1 MDAPTDNRP
10 IVVRAAIDKVQEE
23 ELARLIGTTRVALKR
38 KRERGVI
45 PAGVYAII
53 DGRIMYSIKRYDA
66 WVESQWPGQ
75 PESSRSAAACASA
88 SCGTVAGDAKP
99 SPSRKPRRGSKPQP
113 VSELR

>member
-53 DGRIMYSIKRYDA
+53 DGRITMR
-66 WVESQWPGQ
+66 
-75 PESSRSAAACASA
+75 
-88 SCGTVAGDAKP
+88 CGMVFSGADRCWKST
-99 SPSRKPRRGSKPQP
+99 S
-113 VSELR
+113 

>member
-23 ELARLIGTTRVALKR
+23 ELARLIGTTCVALKR

-53 DGRIMYSIKRYDA
+53 DGRIMYSIKRCGMVFSGADRCCKSNTY
-66 WVESQWPGQ
+66 E
-75 PESSRSAAACASA
+75 AA
-88 SCGTVAGDAKP
+88 GT
-99 SPSRKPRRGSKPQP
+99 
-113 VSELR
+113 